1 MPEEQHDT
9 LTPSSETTPLA
20 GTHAWLS
27 NGLDAPEVAKRAM
40 MSRSITGT
48 AAITLAIAMLCF
60 VLAAN

>member
-1 MPEEQHDT
+1 M
-9 LTPSSETTPLA
+9 TPSSETTPLA

-40 MSRSITGT
+40 MSRSITST
-48 AAITLAIAMLCF
+48 VAITTLAIAMFCF

>member
-1 MPEEQHDT
+1 M
-9 LTPSSETTPLA
+9 TPSSETALLA
-20 GTHAWLS
+20 GTTHASLA

-48 AAITLAIAMLCF
+48 AAITLAIAMFCF